1 MFKRNQVEE
10 AITKVFEPASA
21 RPRSETRTRIKRLLE
36 TDRGL
41 GRNKR
46 SSDPERANFAFY
58 SHEAPGRGMENWFSG
73 YEAFALLVGLRLMQ
87 WGLPQGLVVS
97 LLRRVRGELEESHAQ
112 ILSQDPAV
120 LFDAERIRQRARP
133 GEIAVDSTEPVF
145 LTIRTSSPQSRTDLA
160 PAAICRGQ
168 MELMTFMMSHG
179 AGHSFTSHEIGTS
192 AHALSSALAQ
202 TRSSKRGRG
211 GR

>member
-21 RPRSETRTRIKRLLE
+21 RPKSETRTRIKRLLE
-36 TDRGL
+36 TDRAL

-46 SSDPERANFAFY
+46 SADPERANFAFY
-58 SHEAPGRGMENWFSG
+58 SQEAPGRGVENWFSG

-97 LLRRVRGELEESHAQ
+97 QLRRVRRELEESHAR

-120 LFDAERIRQRARP
+120 LFDTELMRQRARP
-133 GEIAVDSTEPVF
+133 GDLAVDSSEPVF
-145 LTIRTSSPQSRTDLA
+145 LAIRTSSPQSRADLA
-160 PAAICRGQ
+160 AAAICQGQ
-168 MELMTFMMSHG
+168 TELMTFIMSHG
-179 AGHSFTSHEIGTS
+179 AGHSFTAHEIGAS
-192 AHALSSALAQ
+192 AHALASTLAR

-211 GR
+211 SR